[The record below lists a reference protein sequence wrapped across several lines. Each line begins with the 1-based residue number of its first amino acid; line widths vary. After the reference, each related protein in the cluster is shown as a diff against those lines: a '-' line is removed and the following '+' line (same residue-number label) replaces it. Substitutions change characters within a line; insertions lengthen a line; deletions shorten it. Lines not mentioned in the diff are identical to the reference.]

1 MLRRIVGV
9 NVRNYQCEEGSVSGV
24 KAVLVLEEDGFYYG
38 YIAGLGSDE
47 FVADFGDSMSFNDTI
62 PHLAQMTM
70 TKKQLR
76 ETLLYTDGSI
86 LANGRM
92 WDIISKHLGAGVYKV
107 TLKRMND

>member
-47 FVADFGDSMSFNDTI
+47 FVADFGDSMSFNEAKMHF
-62 PHLAQMTM
+62 P
-70 TKKQLR
+70 
-76 ETLLYTDGSI
+76 TLTEDEYFF
-86 LANGRM
+86 
-92 WDIISKHLGAGVYKV
+92 K
-107 TLKRMND
+107 